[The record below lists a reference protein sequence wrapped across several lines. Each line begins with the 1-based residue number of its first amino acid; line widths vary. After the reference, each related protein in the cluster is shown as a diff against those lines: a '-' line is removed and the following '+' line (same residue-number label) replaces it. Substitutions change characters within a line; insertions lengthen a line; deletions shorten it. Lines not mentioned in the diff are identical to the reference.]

1 MIWAD
6 CSSGMDVGVAA
17 LNSAEETIR
26 ETMLKQKILGRL
38 EDVVVREITTVC
50 TNVRSLTLE
59 SIDV

>member
-1 MIWAD
+1 VIWAD